1 MSVLSFA
8 NKSGAPAK
16 HTLPEN
22 LQSLKK
28 AEKLDCLHEMSAKVV
43 DYFFFQHSAIVN
55 DLVNHVVT
63 EEERDEILNRQELKP
78 KGAKDHLS
86 TMASQEGLMNWHMIL
101 QYKLK
106 MKQHYYSPP
115 HPTLLQV
122 NANQWMMYL
131 TITVHFWQTVFFFLT
146 SLMQSKRGIG
156 WG

>member
-43 DYFFFQHSAIVN
+43 DDFFFQHSAIVN

-86 TMASQEGLMNWHMIL
+86 TMGSQEGL

-106 MKQHYYSPP
+106 MKQHYFLLHTQPYSK
-115 HPTLLQV
+115 
-122 NANQWMMYL
+122 WM
-131 TITVHFWQTVFFFLT
+131 QT
-146 SLMQSKRGIG
+146 SG
-156 WG
+156 WCI